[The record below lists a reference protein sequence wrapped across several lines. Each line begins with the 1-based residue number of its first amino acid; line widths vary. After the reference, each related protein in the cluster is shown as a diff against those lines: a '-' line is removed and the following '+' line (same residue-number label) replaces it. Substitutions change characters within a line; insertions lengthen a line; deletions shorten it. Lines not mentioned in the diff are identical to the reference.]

1 MPKRKA
7 EYEVHTCCVCETE
20 IQVEE
25 CVYWPLRYGTR
36 GKRLHLY
43 LHSKCRKTFAGQI
56 EDRKAAA
63 CAAAKSAIC
72 QQQHPEVHKCCVCD
86 AEIIE
91 VPGGGHSKWT
101 LRYGNR
107 GKRLHLYVHDNHM
120 CRNTFIGQIEDRK
133 ADARAEAKSTI
144 RPTLVEELTT
154 SGPPGPP
161 EAPDQHVPPCS
172 EAPHLKPDPFSREER
187 LRLFDNLTEELAKA
201 PTSMDLLH
209 FKKTS
214 NRLTTIR

>member
-1 MPKRKA
+1 MCAVQRS
-7 EYEVHTCCVCETE
+7 
-20 IQVEE
+20 
-25 CVYWPLRYGTR
+25 
-36 GKRLHLY
+36 
-43 LHSKCRKTFAGQI
+43 SKCR
-56 EDRKAAA
+56 E
-63 CAAAKSAIC
+63 
-72 QQQHPEVHKCCVCD
+72 
-86 AEIIE
+86 
-91 VPGGGHSKWT
+91 GGNSLWE

-107 GKRLHLYVHDNHM
+107 GKRLRLYVHDNAM

-133 ADARAEAKSTI
+133 AAARAAAKSAITSNSTI
-144 RPTLVEELTT
+144 STPKSPNLVEELTK
-154 SGPPGPP
+154 SGPPSPP
-161 EAPDQHVPPCS
+161 EAPDQHVPP

>member
-7 EYEVHTCCVCETE
+7 EYDVHTCCVCETE

-43 LHSKCRKTFAGQI
+43 LHSKCRKTFVGQI

-63 CAAAKSAIC
+63 ARAAAKSAIT
-72 QQQHPEVHKCCVCD
+72 
-86 AEIIE
+86 
-91 VPGGGHSKWT
+91 S
-101 LRYGNR
+101 N
-107 GKRLHLYVHDNHM
+107 
-120 CRNTFIGQIEDRK
+120 
-133 ADARAEAKSTI
+133 STI
-144 RPTLVEELTT
+144 SKPKRPNLVEELTK

-161 EAPDQHVPPCS
+161 EAPDQHVPP

-187 LRLFDNLTEELAKA
+187 LRLVNNLIEELGKA
-201 PTSMDLLH
+201 PSSMDLLH
-209 FKKTS
+209 FQQVNHHS
-214 NRLTTIR
+214 LDPRGRLSDVR